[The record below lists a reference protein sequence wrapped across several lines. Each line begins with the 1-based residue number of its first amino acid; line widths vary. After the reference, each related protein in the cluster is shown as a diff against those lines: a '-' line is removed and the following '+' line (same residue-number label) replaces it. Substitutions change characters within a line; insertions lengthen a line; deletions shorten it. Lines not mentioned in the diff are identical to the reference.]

1 MGQQR
6 LENLYAVAK
15 SLGSQAYQVPPF
27 GAKRLYLRFF
37 VAARQGFHPFLCTGA
52 GPRLRVLGFDLKCCQ
67 PMGQVVQLG
76 RLECGDLVD
85 QLETS

>member
-6 LENLYAVAK
+6 FEDLYAVAK
-15 SLGSQAYQVPPF
+15 SLGFQANQVPPF
-27 GAKRLYLRFF
+27 GAKGLYLRFL
-37 VAARQGFHPFLCTGA
+37 VTARQGVYPFPCTGA
-52 GPRLRVLGFDLKCCQ
+52 GPRLRMLGFDLKCCQ

-76 RLECGDLVD
+76 RLEYGDLVD

>member
-6 LENLYAVAK
+6 FEDLYAIAK
-15 SLGSQAYQVPPF
+15 SLGSKTYQVPPF
-27 GAKRLYLRFF
+27 GAKGLYLRFF
-37 VAARQGFHPFLCTGA
+37 VAARQGVYPFLCTGA
-52 GPRLRVLGFDLKCCQ
+52 GPRLRVLSFDLKCCK

-76 RLECGDLVD
+76 RLEYGDLVD